1 MTLQSKGAILAMAL
15 LAGGVASAQK
25 ILINGGGATFPY
37 PIYSKWFAEYNKKF
51 PNIQINYQSQG
62 SSFGVQQ
69 VTAGTIDFG
78 GSDAPMTD
86 EQLKAF
92 QDKYHYGILHFPTVL
107 GGNVP
112 IYNVTGVTQQ
122 LNFTPEALAGIFL
135 GKITKWNDPEIAK
148 ANAGVKLPN
157 ADIIVVHRSDGSG
170 TTFVWTDYLSKVNK
184 DWESKIGRA
193 NLVNWPIGL
202 GAKGSEGVTGQVK
215 QQSNSIGYVEVV
227 YALQNHLTYGKVKNQ
242 AGQFVDATLAAVTA
256 AAAGAKIPDDFRVS
270 LTNAPGKDAYPIST
284 LTYLLIPEKFADA
297 AKGKAIKDF
306 LGWALT
312 DGQSFC
318 GQGELNFARLPQALV
333 DREVKNIVKI
343 K

>member
-1 MTLQSKGAILAMAL
+1 MALQSKGAILAMAL

-62 SSFGVQQ
+62 SSFGVTQI
-69 VTAGTIDFG
+69 TSGTIDFA
-78 GSDAPMTD
+78 GSDPPMTD
-86 EQLKAF
+86 EQIKAF
-92 QDKYHYGILHFPTVL
+92 EDKYHYGIFHFPTVL

-112 IYNVTGVTQQ
+112 IYNVSGVTTQ

-135 GKITKWNDPEIAK
+135 GKITKWTDPELTK
-148 ANAGVKLPN
+148 ANPGVKFPN

-184 DWESKIGRA
+184 EWESKIGRA
-193 NLVNWPIGL
+193 NLVNWPTGL
-202 GAKGSEGVTGQVK
+202 GAKGSEGVTGQVR
-215 QQSNSIGYVEVV
+215 QQPNSIGYVEVV
-227 YALQNHLTYGKVKNQ
+227 YALQNHVTYGKVKNQ
-242 AGQFVDATLAAVTA
+242 AGNFVDASLAAVTA

-297 AKGKAIKDF
+297 TKGKAIKDF
-306 LGWALT
+306 LGWALK
-312 DGQSFC
+312 DGQNFC
-318 GQGELNFARLPQALV
+318 GQGELNFAKLPASLV
-333 DREVKNIVKI
+333 DREVKNIAKI